1 MRVPKYKPCYFKN
14 HVVRKPCKRRTAC
27 VGRRQQFLYSRQIS
41 NLTTLKKMS
50 FLAITKS
57 CKWTWKWWHEMPF
70 CYCKSIILA
79 CFRFLIK
86 KRTTKSRVIYKSKL
100 LSVEKNAHPLRWQ
113 RVMRLHADGFFKIL
127 EIILQQ
133 WTPFTFSNLWGSQFV
148 WQVCK
153 DLQKQIYGQLKSW
166 PIWHCPIKKCVAE
179 VCF

>member
-1 MRVPKYKPCYFKN
+1 MADEK
-14 HVVRKPCKRRTAC
+14 T

-50 FLAITKS
+50 FLAITNS

-86 KRTTKSRVIYKSKL
+86 KRTTKSRVIYKSWL

-113 RVMRLHADGFFKIL
+113 KSHEASCGWLLQNTWDYPAAVDTFHFFKFVGVPICVTSMQRFAETNIPTTQKLAIL
-127 EIILQQ
+127 TLSHQK
-133 WTPFTFSNLWGSQFV
+133 
-148 WQVCK
+148 VCCRS
-153 DLQKQIYGQLKSW
+153 LLLI
-166 PIWHCPIKKCVAE
+166 
-179 VCF
+179 